1 MRQHFFAYPNLPKWN
16 LYRPDTNID
25 HRRVLNLQVF
35 FKRQGASLPISLVAN
50 DYLPGD
56 LVTWNIRPGMP
67 HIGIVTPK
75 VSKDKKRP
83 LIVTAHGEFLLI
95 PIQREIPTQP
105 ITKLEVI
112 SIIKSKLSGRVLSIK
127 KQSTYENPDCHH
139 VKFLAD
145 GGEFQ
150 IIQVGCLSD
159 AMVQNP

>member
-1 MRQHFFAYPNLPKWN
+1 MRDMLLKQPRLHTFLLFIILGLGQLGY
-16 LYRPDTNID
+16 
-25 HRRVLNLQVF
+25 
-35 FKRQGASLPISLVAN
+35 S
-50 DYLPGD
+50 
-56 LVTWNIRPGMP
+56 
-67 HIGIVTPK
+67 
-75 VSKDKKRP
+75 
-83 LIVTAHGEFLLI
+83 TAHGEFLLI